1 MLELKELGERRPR
14 GGGVS
19 GMGTS
24 RGLALPVTVGCISGY
39 SGAPRGSARDM
50 TLRPPMERSL
60 Y

>member
-24 RGLALPVTVGCISGY
+24 RGLALPVTVGISGY

-50 TLRPPMERSL
+50 TLLPPMERSL